1 MSPTQEGRRALW
13 DELNDLQ
20 RLLLEMAGLVEGLVQ
35 VAVAAFLR
43 RDPDTAAWAKQADNR
58 IDELEV
64 ALDEA
69 GLELLALYQPMAR
82 DLRHVVAALKVANDL
97 ERVGDHGVNIAKA
110 ARRISEMPG
119 MPDLP
124 ELDEMAEI
132 ARGMLSDALA
142 SYTSRDSEMARVVC
156 RRDARVDA
164 LKNSL
169 FRILLTHMLEDP
181 RRISPSLEVLLVA
194 QNLERIADLSTN
206 IAEDVVFLV
215 EGRMIKHHASAKGAA
230 GGEVT

>member
-1 MSPTQEGRRALW
+1 MSPPQEGRRALW

-35 VAVAAFLR
+35 TAVAAFLR
-43 RDPDTAAWAKQADNR
+43 RDPETAAWAKQADNR

-110 ARRISEMPG
+110 ARRLSAMPG

-142 SYTSRDSEMARVVC
+142 SYTARDSEMARVVC

-169 FRILLTHMLEDP
+169 FRILLTHMVEDP

-215 EGRMIKHHASAKGAA
+215 EGRTIKHHPDAKGLP
-230 GGEVT
+230 GGAVT